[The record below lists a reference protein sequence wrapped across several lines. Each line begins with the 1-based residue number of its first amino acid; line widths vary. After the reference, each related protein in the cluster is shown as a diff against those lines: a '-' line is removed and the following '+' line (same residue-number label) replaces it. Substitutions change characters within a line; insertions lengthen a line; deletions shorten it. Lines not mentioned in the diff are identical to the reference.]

1 MWVVKESAW
10 AVERSK
16 KQSGGTS
23 AGEKKRAQ
31 RQHQHPAIRTPTAR
45 RNADVAG
52 LWSDFVMMAKGREV
66 EAGIEPAF
74 AAFAELCLTTWLFHR

>member
-1 MWVVKESAW
+1 MSGVRKDAW
-10 AVERSK
+10 LVEGSK
-16 KQSGGTS
+16 DRDGGIP
-23 AGEKKRAQ
+23 AGETQWAQ
-31 RQHQHPAIRTPTAR
+31 RQQQPAIKTPTAR

-52 LWSDFVMMAKGREV
+52 LWSDFVMMAKSWEV